1 MLSVDAVFS
10 CKLQIDRDS
19 VRLVPRM
26 GASKTDSL
34 APMNP
39 ENDIP
44 ILPEPF
50 PPAPEAAIRTF
61 APDVVA
67 KLENYGK
74 QLATEG
80 VIRGLI
86 GPREVPRLWDRHLL
100 NCAALAELIKPGER
114 VADIGT
120 GAGLPGLVLALV
132 RTDIQIILVEP
143 LQRRCDFLQEMI
155 LRFRFGSRVTVRRG
169 KSNVIKPCEADVVTS
184 RAVAALDKL
193 AGWSLPHAKIG
204 GRLLAMK
211 GDRAAEELAAAG
223 AALKPFG
230 ADVGATVLTCGQG
243 WLETPVQVVCAV
255 RTR

>member
-1 MLSVDAVFS
+1 
-10 CKLQIDRDS
+10 
-19 VRLVPRM
+19 
-26 GASKTDSL
+26 
-34 APMNP
+34 MNQ

-44 ILPEPF
+44 FTPEPF
-50 PPAPEAAIRTF
+50 PAAPEAAIKNLSPEVMAR
-61 APDVVA
+61 
-67 KLENYGK
+67 LENYGR

-100 NCAALAELIKPGER
+100 NCAALAELIQTGER

-132 RTDIQIILVEP
+132 RPDIQVILVEP

-155 LRFRFGSRVTVRRG
+155 LRFRFGARVTVRRG
-169 KSNVIKPCEADVVTS
+169 KSNGVKPCEADVVTS
-184 RAVAALDKL
+184 RAVAALDTL
-193 AGWSLPHAKIG
+193 AGWSLPHARIE

-211 GDRAAEELAAAG
+211 GGRAGEELAAAQE
-223 AALKPFG
+223 ALKPFG
-230 ADVGATVLTCGQG
+230 AEVGAAVMMCGEG

-255 RTR
+255 RRM